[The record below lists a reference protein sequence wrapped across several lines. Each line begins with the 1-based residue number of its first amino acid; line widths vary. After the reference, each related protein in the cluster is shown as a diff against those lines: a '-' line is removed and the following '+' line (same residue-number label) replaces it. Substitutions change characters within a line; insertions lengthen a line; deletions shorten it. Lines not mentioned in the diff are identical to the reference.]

1 MKKLVV
7 LSGAGISAES
17 GIQTFRDSDGLWE
30 NYRVE
35 DVCTPEAL
43 ARNPELVIHFY
54 NERLQQVLKAKPNP
68 AHTALVELEKGYR
81 VQIVTQ
87 NIDDLHVRAG
97 SSHVL
102 HLHGEIRKKRSSV
115 DENDIRDIV
124 PIEKGIQMGDLD
136 KYGKQY
142 RPHIVFFGEAVPN
155 IEPATRMVEEADI
168 LLVIGTSL
176 NVYPAAGLLY
186 YARPDAEVYYI
197 DPKADSNGHLDKRIH
212 CISEKA
218 GAAVPELV
226 KQLLEKA

>member
-1 MKKLVV
+1 MKFSFCSLLAFTLFSIGVQVFFPYLIVYFQHYLKMDNYALVLGVV
-7 LSGAGISAES
+7 LLFASVVSVLAG
-17 GIQTFRDSDGLWE
+17 R
-30 NYRVE
+30 Y
-35 DVCTPEAL
+35 
-43 ARNPELVIHFY
+43 
-54 NERLQQVLKAKPNP
+54 
-68 AHTALVELEKGYR
+68 
-81 VQIVTQ
+81 
-87 NIDDLHVRAG
+87 
-97 SSHVL
+97 
-102 HLHGEIRKKRSSV
+102 
-115 DENDIRDIV
+115 
-124 PIEKGIQMGDLD
+124 LD